1 MERTAVNPSDVKA
14 RSGAGVA
21 GVDRLIEVDIA
32 ANATIDMQVVRAD
45 GMSLAHGSG
54 APPLSLRANAVLD
67 DFLRR
72 DLLEHNMAA
81 RLPPAPQLRGRTNG
95 SKPVRWS
102 AMWWCASI
110 AGGGIR
116 RALRR
121 VAGVHNRPATLT
133 VAPTRPTHPETNRH
147 V

>member
-1 MERTAVNPSDVKA
+1 MERSAVNPSDVKA

-81 RLPPAPQLRGRTNG
+81 RLPPAPNCAGARTGRSRFGGRQCGGVRRLPVAEFDALCAELRAFT
-95 SKPVRWS
+95 
-102 AMWWCASI
+102 I
-110 AGGGIR
+110 A
-116 RALRR
+116 L
-121 VAGVHNRPATLT
+121 PL
-133 VAPTRPTHPETNRH
+133 
-147 V
+147 